1 MIVGGEIPKEKR
13 LKRTRK
19 DRNQLPDITFGPED
33 GQHVQHPHNDALVIS
48 AHIQNFLVKRLLI
61 DDGSVVN
68 ALSWEAYKAMG
79 GSVTDLKA
87 IKSPITSFYGGKTQ
101 PMGVAELTIEFSDRE
116 TKDTKTVRSLFNIVD
131 LPLAYND
138 IIGRPIL
145 YEIDAATSVRRLLM
159 KIPLDNRVITI
170 LGDQTM
176 SQQCY
181 QITTKPSLE
190 AFPLA
195 SLETEQ
201 Q

>member
-1 MIVGGEIPKEKR
+1 
-13 LKRTRK
+13 
-19 DRNQLPDITFGPED
+19 
-33 GQHVQHPHNDALVIS
+33 
-48 AHIQNFLVKRLLI
+48 
-61 DDGSVVN
+61 
-68 ALSWEAYKAMG
+68 MG
-79 GSVTDLKA
+79 GSVTDLKV
-87 IKSPITSFYGGKTQ
+87 IKSPITSFCGGKTE
-101 PMGVAELTIEFSDRE
+101 PMGVAELTIEFGNRE
-116 TKDTKTVRSLFNIVD
+116 TKDTKTVKSLFNIVD

-181 QITTKPSLE
+181 QIATKPSLE

-195 SLETEQ
+195 SLEIEKQGANPEPVEQ
-201 Q
+201 VQML